1 MPGLLQRLGIAKGVG
16 ICTDIERM
24 DSNLGS
30 VTEVNSMTDSGV
42 RNMPADVAAIADC
55 GYAIWARDDVDPK
68 LRARFDANR
77 IPVAGVRHVRIWG
90 LQVDDE
96 RELPGLERTQIPD
109 EEVWE
114 VNLEALDGSKFEVDS
129 RLLTAAR

>member
-1 MPGLLQRLGIAKGVG
+1 
-16 ICTDIERM
+16 
-24 DSNLGS
+24 
-30 VTEVNSMTDSGV
+30 MTDTGA
-42 RNMPADVAAIADC
+42 RNMPPEVAEIAEC
-55 GYAIWARDDVDPK
+55 GLATWARDDVDEK
-68 LRARFDANR
+68 LRARFDTDR
-77 IPVAGVRHVRIWG
+77 IPVVGVRHVRIWG

-129 RLLTAAR
+129 RLLKAAP

>member
-1 MPGLLQRLGIAKGVG
+1 M
-16 ICTDIERM
+16 T
-24 DSNLGS
+24 GS
-30 VTEVNSMTDSGV
+30 EP
-42 RNMPADVAAIADC
+42 RNMPPEVAEIAAC
-55 GYAIWARDDVDPK
+55 GFAIWGKDDVDEK
-68 LRARFDANR
+68 LRARFDAER

-114 VNLEALDGSKFEVDS
+114 VNLEALDGSKYEVDS
-129 RLLTAAR
+129 RLLKAAP

>member
-1 MPGLLQRLGIAKGVG
+1 
-16 ICTDIERM
+16 
-24 DSNLGS
+24 
-30 VTEVNSMTDSGV
+30 MTDSGA
-42 RNMPADVAAIADC
+42 RNMPQEVAEIADC
-55 GYAIWARDDVDPK
+55 GYAIWARDDVDAN
-68 LRARFDANR
+68 LRARFDSER

-129 RLLTAAR
+129 RLLKAVR

>member
-1 MPGLLQRLGIAKGVG
+1 
-16 ICTDIERM
+16 
-24 DSNLGS
+24 
-30 VTEVNSMTDSGV
+30 MTDTGA
-42 RNMPADVAAIADC
+42 RNMPPGVAEIAEC
-55 GYAIWARDDVDPK
+55 GFAIWARDDVDEA
-68 LRARFDANR
+68 LRARFDADR

-114 VNLEALDGSKFEVDS
+114 VNLEALDGSRFEVDS
-129 RLLTAAR
+129 RLLKAVR

>member
-1 MPGLLQRLGIAKGVG
+1 VIGIS
-16 ICTDIERM
+16 TDIEQG
-24 DSNLGS
+24 DSTLGS
-30 VTEVNSMTDSGV
+30 LTEVNSMTDSGTN
-42 RNMPADVAAIADC
+42 NMPAEVAEIAEC

-68 LRARFDANR
+68 LRARFDTDR

-129 RLLTAAR
+129 RLLKAAR

>member
-1 MPGLLQRLGIAKGVG
+1 
-16 ICTDIERM
+16 
-24 DSNLGS
+24 
-30 VTEVNSMTDSGV
+30 MTDSGA
-42 RNMPADVAAIADC
+42 RNMPAEVAEIAEC
-55 GYAIWARDDVDPK
+55 GYATWARDDVDAN
-68 LRARFDANR
+68 LRARFDAER

-114 VNLEALDGSKFEVDS
+114 VNLEARDGSKFEVDS
-129 RLLTAAR
+129 RLLKPAR